1 MRDGNGAGWPQGRN
15 PLGPPGLLF
24 VPSPFG
30 MPGRRGH
37 CNPAMEPTDSVIQHI
52 VAVRISGERGPTAV
66 WAPGR
71 DLETEASLAATR
83 LDELLKFGLVAD
95 VIVSTARIMP
105 LTQELV
111 Q

>member
-1 MRDGNGAGWPQGRN
+1 
-15 PLGPPGLLF
+15 
-24 VPSPFG
+24 
-30 MPGRRGH
+30 
-37 CNPAMEPTDSVIQHI
+37 MEPTDSVIQHI

-111 Q
+111 QFLEADELRLTASVTMSIVSKHSRAIVD